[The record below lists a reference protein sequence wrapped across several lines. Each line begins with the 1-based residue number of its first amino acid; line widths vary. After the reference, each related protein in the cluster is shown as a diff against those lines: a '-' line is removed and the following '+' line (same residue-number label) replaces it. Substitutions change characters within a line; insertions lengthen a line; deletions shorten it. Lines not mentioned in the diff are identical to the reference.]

1 MKKML
6 RTSFILFL
14 LAAFSSQLH
23 AQVDPTLSIQGILK
37 KSNGVAVEDGNYN
50 LVFKLYTVQ
59 TGGTAIWTETQSAV
73 EVSNGIYSAVLGV
86 ITPLNIPFNQLYYLG
101 VTVGSTELTP
111 RILLTS
117 APYALSLIGQTN
129 KFPSSGVVV
138 ADSIR
143 VNGGVLAR
151 GGTPGSDGASKNGY
165 AFSGNGGDKDSGLF
179 STANGEV
186 SLYVN
191 NVNIVSA
198 TPTGATVTGNA
209 NVTGFVTTDSVKL
222 NAGGSISYNGLK
234 DWRLID
240 VDDFETA
247 FNFEG
252 WQCYEEVNSAIQ
264 SDFERYQ
271 IGGPVNKG
279 YMLRPLENSGTA
291 FRKTLNL
298 TGIPHTQVKVI
309 FTAFFISTVDNGE
322 GVYGGFSTTAV
333 PNFGNNGEAIVACH
347 AMMPNGGA
355 GEPRTRLQSEN
366 NLEGWSRRM
375 EMVVNNSDNT
385 IYLFVDGNMNNEAIS
400 NENYGIANIEIW
412 VK

>member
-1 MKKML
+1 ML
-6 RTSFILFL
+6 RSLLFL
-14 LAAFSSQLH
+14 LFAVAFNSQIH
-23 AQVDPTLSIQGILK
+23 AQIDPTLSIQGILK

-50 LVFKLYTVQ
+50 LVFKLYTTE
-59 TGGTAIWTETQSAV
+59 TGGTAIWFETQPAV

-86 ITPLNIPFNQLYYLG
+86 LNPLNVPFNQLYYLG

-117 APYALSLIGQTN
+117 APYALSLIGLTN
-129 KFPSSGVVV
+129 KFPSSGIVV

-151 GGTPGSDGASKNGY
+151 GGVPGANGASKNGY
-165 AFSGNGGDKDSGLF
+165 AFTGDKDSGLF
-179 STANGEV
+179 STANNEV
-186 SLYVN
+186 SLFAN
-191 NVNIVSA
+191 NVKVATA
-198 TPTGATVTGNA
+198 TPTGMTVQGTVTSDGLSLNA
-209 NVTGFVTTDSVKL
+209 NGDI
-222 NAGGSISYNGLK
+222 AYNGLH
-234 DWRLID
+234 DWRLVD

-247 FNFEG
+247 FNYEG
-252 WQCYEEVNSAIQ
+252 WQCYEEVNSAIP

-279 YMLRPLENSGTA
+279 YMLRPLENSGAA

-309 FTAFFISTVDNGE
+309 FTAFFISSVDNGE

-347 AMMPNGGA
+347 AMIPYGGA

-375 EMVVNNSDNT
+375 EMVVHNSDNT
-385 IYLFVDGNMNNEAIS
+385 IYLFVDGNMNYEAIS